1 MRNTLIK
8 LAAGAVGGAVA
19 TLLMT
24 KSMPLA
30 EKLPEKLKPATPNR
44 DPGDFIV
51 EQCEKVVGPLSPKVH
66 SGAAQ
71 GLHWAY
77 GITWPIG
84 LAALSGVLGLRTF
97 GKTLAVGAALG
108 AVVWLVGYEGWLPAA
123 GLTSPAHRVPLA
135 KNASG
140 LASHVAYGAL
150 ASVPLAIAAPLIEA

>member
-1 MRNTLIK
+1 MRNMLLK

-19 TLLMT
+19 TLLMQ

-30 EKLPEKLKPATPNR
+30 KKLPARLQPQMPTE
-44 DPGDFIV
+44 DPGHFMV
-51 EQCEKVVGPLSPKVH
+51 KQAEKAVGTLSPKMH

-77 GITWPIG
+77 GISWPLG
-84 LAALSGVLGLRTF
+84 LAALSGVLGLRSV
-97 GKTLAVGAALG
+97 GKTLAAGAALG
-108 AVVWLVGYEGWLPAA
+108 AIVWLAGYEGWLPAA
-123 GLTSPAHRVPLA
+123 GLTPPAHRVPMA

-150 ASVPLAIAAPLIEA
+150 ASVPLAIIAKRASA